1 MNMKKIIDFVSEHW
15 IEISGLFL
23 AYFGLVLPI
32 IQYLNRR
39 KQEERDKRFSNF
51 HRLIK
56 EFVEPDPVTNRLM
69 LDRQIAVAFEFR
81 NYPEYF
87 DIIERLLTD
96 LRNQWQNTHQRLL
109 TELDLTLS
117 YIRYR
122 RTFILFRVFKK
133 KP

>member
-1 MNMKKIIDFVSEHW
+1 MKKIIDFVSEHW